1 MYEDLTTTAPAVDM
15 RPLPPSVLVTELG
28 LSSAAADELADEIGQ
43 RLLDFDLVGR
53 PLWRE
58 SYSEKL
64 PGPGGIHLLLSR
76 WPVVSDPEPVVTTV
90 NGDTVDA
97 DGYETSGVGGHIL
110 ERAIGWARTSHS
122 SDRLTGSLTSP
133 ASSLYYIVAYTAGY
147 LMPGQVADWSASLSV
162 QVDGSTSYGEL
173 PGWVRA
179 PSRRVSLRFEVTTTG
194 VMDAGEPTW
203 PTVIGDTVASGTA
216 VLTAREAR
224 ELPPL
229 QSAFLRL
236 ATYIQAT
243 RKQRPDLESEKIKD
257 HELVY
262 GGADSAATLSES
274 FKVLK

>member
-1 MYEDLTTTAPAVDM
+1 VYEDLTTTVPAVDM

-28 LSSAAADELADEIGQ
+28 LPSTAAGELADEIGQ

-64 PGPGGIHLLLSR
+64 PGPGGIHLPLSR
-76 WPVVSDPEPVVTTV
+76 WPVVSDPKPVVTTV
-90 NGDTVDA
+90 SGGTVDA

-110 ERAIGWARTSHS
+110 NRACGWARTSHS
-122 SDRLTGSLTSP
+122 SDRLTGTLASP

-147 LMPGQVADWSASLSV
+147 LMPGQVAAWSAFLPV
-162 QVDGSTSYGEL
+162 RVDGSTSYGE
-173 PGWVRA
+173 PAGWVR
-179 PSRRVSLRFEVTTTG
+179 PSSRSVSLRFEVTTTG
-194 VMDAGEPTW
+194 VMDLVEPVW

-224 ELPPL
+224 ELPKL

-236 ATYIQAT
+236 AAHLRAT
-243 RKQRPDLESEKIKD
+243 RKQRPGLESEKIKD

-262 GGADSAATLSES
+262 GGADAAATLSES
-274 FKVLK
+274 FRVLR

>member
-1 MYEDLTTTAPAVDM
+1 VFEDLTTTAEAVDT

-28 LSSAAADELADEIGQ
+28 LSSSDADDLADELGA

-76 WPVVSDPEPVVTTV
+76 WPVVSNPKPVVTTID
-90 NGDTVDA
+90 GGTVDA

-110 ERAIGWARTSHS
+110 ERAIGWARTSFRA
-122 SDRLTGSLTSP
+122 DRLTGTLASP
-133 ASSLYYIVAYTAGY
+133 ASSLYYIAAYTAGY

-179 PSRRVSLRFEVTTTG
+179 SSRRVSLRFEVTTTG

-224 ELPPL
+224 ELPKL

-236 ATYIQAT
+236 ATHLQAT
-243 RKQRPDLESEKIKD
+243 RKQRPGLESEKIKD

-262 GGADSAATLSES
+262 GDADAAATLSES
-274 FKVLK
+274 FRVLR